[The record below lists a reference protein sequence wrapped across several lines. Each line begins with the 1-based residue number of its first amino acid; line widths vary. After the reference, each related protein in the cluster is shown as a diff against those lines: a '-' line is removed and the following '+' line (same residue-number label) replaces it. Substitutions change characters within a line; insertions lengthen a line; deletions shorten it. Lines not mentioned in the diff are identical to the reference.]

1 MHRIGV
7 YWAPG
12 HGRPTDIDYMRQLQ
26 PPAIRILDP
35 DVQHIADAYRAA
47 PNAAED

>member
-1 MHRIGV
+1 MAHRIGV

-12 HGRPTDIDYMRQLQ
+12 HGRPGDLEYMRRLQ

-35 DVQHIADAYRAA
+35 DVQPASGGYVT
-47 PNAAED
+47 